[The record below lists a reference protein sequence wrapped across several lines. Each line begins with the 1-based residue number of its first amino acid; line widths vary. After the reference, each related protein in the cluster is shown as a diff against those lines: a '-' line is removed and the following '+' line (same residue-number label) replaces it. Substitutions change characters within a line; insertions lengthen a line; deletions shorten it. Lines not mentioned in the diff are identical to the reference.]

1 MKRALEGFRARAQ
14 NVTVEDGIV
23 RGRSDRVWTYLP
35 PSPLAG
41 ERVGERG
48 DTHFAAIPL
57 ALADAVSKSRTVLWR
72 RDARSFSLPARVM
85 LKPGPFTATPLTLD
99 DAETVNAH
107 WEHRDDV
114 SLSYIRERIS
124 ADPAVGVRIGD
135 VLIGWELVHDDGAM
149 GAAFVLPR
157 FRRQGV
163 MRSLQFAM
171 VEALRARRLPV
182 FKHISLDNTA
192 WLHSQEKAGW
202 VNEGEYAWFE
212 LAQKG
217 HASPRPSPL
226 WGEREALVVREQARI
241 DAFVASLGESELH
254 ALAREDAL
262 RARAYL
268 ETLSGA
274 SELELP
280 AKAAFAFRRSVN
292 ARTSLLRHT
301 PALEGLPVAFD
312 PTQPTGGTHLVD
324 YARGGYFLFAD
335 ESTPEHVRF
344 DDHPRLAAL
353 ARSISTTLGRG
364 LEQSLLF
371 TSGMGAINT
380 VMELLARQPGKKLLG
395 QHAWIEVQE
404 YADLTWPDQFA
415 RVDEADTG
423 ALLAAMADAEVS
435 SLVLEPLVNHPR
447 SPVMDLAALLRA
459 PVVGAKTVVLD
470 LALTPELKVPSELAP
485 GLTLVLVTSG
495 VKFFQAGWDISKSGL
510 VEIVS
515 PREAERGESVYRELI
530 TLRGRSGRVL
540 SPEEAE
546 LADLETADS
555 LRSRLKRLDER
566 TRAFAQALDA
576 KLTKGR
582 VVSPWLPA
590 HPHFERAR
598 ALGTGGRF
606 VYLEL
611 DVPQARLETMDREL
625 ARRAAERGLPLI
637 TATTFGLALP
647 HVCLLAHPT
656 EGFRVRISPGSSEV
670 IEPLELATFV
680 AETL

>member
-1 MKRALEGFRARAQ
+1 MKLAIEGFRARAR
-14 NVTVEDGIV
+14 NVTVEDGVV
-23 RGRSDRVWTYLP
+23 RGTSDRTWTYLA

-41 ERVGERG
+41 AGGRG

-57 ALADAVSKSRTVLWR
+57 AVAEAVSKSRTVLWR
-72 RDARSFSLPARVM
+72 RDARSFSLPPRIK

-107 WEHRDDV
+107 WEHRDEV

-124 ADPAVGVRIGD
+124 NDPAVGVRIGE

-182 FKHISLDNTA
+182 FKHIALDNTA

-212 LAQKG
+212 LAQSEAPHPG
-217 HASPRPSPL
+217 PVPASQGEGGRL
-226 WGEREALVVREQARI
+226 VEREIAKLET
-241 DAFVASLGESELH
+241 FVNSLGDSELH
-254 ALAREDAL
+254 AVAREDAL
-262 RARAYL
+262 RARSFL
-268 ETLSGA
+268 ETLKAA

-312 PTQPTGGTHLVD
+312 PTQAPGGSHLVD

-335 ESTPEHVRF
+335 EHEPEHVRF

-364 LEQSLLF
+364 LEHSLLF

-380 VMELLARQPGKKLLG
+380 VMDLIARQPGKKLLG
-395 QHAWIEVQE
+395 QNAWIEVQE

-415 RVDEADTG
+415 RVDEADTE
-423 ALLAAMADAEVS
+423 ALIGAMADPEVS

-447 SPVMDLAALLRA
+447 LPVMELDALLRA
-459 PVVGAKTVVLD
+459 PVVGAKTLVLD
-470 LALTPELKVPSELAP
+470 VALTPELKMPAELAP
-485 GLTLVLVTSG
+485 GLTLALVTSG

-510 VEIVS
+510 VELAGTKQETS
-515 PREAERGESVYRELI
+515 YRDLI
-530 TLRGRSGRVL
+530 KLRGRSGRVL

-546 LADLETADS
+546 LADLETAES
-555 LRSRLKRLDER
+555 LRARLKRLDER
-566 TRAFAQALDA
+566 TGTFAEALDA

-582 VVSPWLPA
+582 VISPWLA
-590 HPHFERAR
+590 KHPHFERAR

-611 DVPQARLETMDREL
+611 DVPQARLETLDREL
-625 ARRAAERGLPLI
+625 ARRAADRGLPLI

-656 EGFRVRISPGSSEV
+656 EGFRLRMSPGSSEV
-670 IEPLELATFV
+670 IEPVELATFV